1 MNKILNFIGQ
11 YVSSLIGIAI
21 GSVLLWVYQPSDS
34 ISAKL
39 FMLFV
44 IPLGLYAILTM
55 PYLIKYWL
63 DTDKKVKLP
72 KLKIIQDDIC
82 MFDASDLFSSGCF
95 VSIFYMDDYEKII
108 GYGKVDTIK
117 SDNGM
122 LQVTVSEFIE
132 RDDEHSKSVITD
144 SMIEEAKEAAL
155 GKDLEETQIA
165 DLIQRA
171 ESDVE
176 EQKKYR
182 T

>member
-1 MNKILNFIGQ
+1 MNKMLDFIGQ

-44 IPLGLYAILTM
+44 IPLGLYTILTI

-63 DTDKKVKLP
+63 DTDKNVKLP
-72 KLKIIQDDIC
+72 KLKIVQDGIC

-95 VSIFYMDDYEKII
+95 VSIFYVDDYEKMI

-117 SDNGM
+117 SDNGI
-122 LQVTVSEFIE
+122 LQVTVSEFGQGYDYQFMLKNRKNIVLKPTCPFE
-132 RDDEHSKSVITD
+132 KIMMLMEKLSQG
-144 SMIEEAKEAAL
+144 ENNE
-155 GKDLEETQIA
+155 
-165 DLIQRA
+165 
-171 ESDVE
+171 
-176 EQKKYR
+176 
-182 T
+182 